1 MKNELINAGKRY
13 VFYLIGYNGRISL
26 SKLCND
32 TCSEVSRM
40 LAQWF
45 LKRLPKADMY
55 IAKGKIGKRFHDILL
70 VHDKEVY
77 ILDPTVWQ
85 FFKNKKSILIKK
97 TKTVNDALL
106 ALVSIY
112 GGKWRISER
121 IIKYSRNEIGQ
132 LKSVLKKS
140 IVGQKLR

>member
-1 MKNELINAGKRY
+1 MKNELISAGKRY
-13 VFYLIGYNGRISL
+13 VFSLIGYDGKISL

-32 TCSEVSRM
+32 TCSEVSRI

-45 LKRLPKADMY
+45 LKKLPKADMY
-55 IAKGKIGKRFHDILL
+55 IVKGKIGKRFHDLLL

-97 TKTVNDALL
+97 TKTINDALSVL
-106 ALVSIY
+106 INIY
-112 GGKWRISER
+112 GGKWRISDK
-121 IIKYSRNEIGQ
+121 ITKYSNKEIER
-132 LKSVLKKS
+132 LKNK
-140 IVGQKLR
+140 

>member
-1 MKNELINAGKRY
+1 MKNELINTGKRY
-13 VFYLIGYNGRISL
+13 VFRLIGYNGKIPL
-26 SKLCND
+26 SELCDD
-32 TCSEVSRM
+32 TCSEVSRL

-45 LKRLPKADMY
+45 LKKLPKANMS

-85 FFKNKKSILIKK
+85 FFKNKKSIFIKK

-106 ALVSIY
+106 VLTSIY

-121 IIKYSRNEIGQ
+121 IIKYSPNEIER
-132 LKSVLKKS
+132 LKK
-140 IVGQKLR
+140 ILAE